1 MTTSRRGVL
10 GFIGLS
16 SLWLGGR
23 WVYGHLTRP
32 SLHRDY
38 RTIAER
44 LARLP
49 QNREPLRGIGFAYL
63 SSVEHRPTA
72 EQIAEA
78 WFPTDAERELV
89 MMLERDELAQQVSA
103 RTLDDYRQGRV
114 VSVHGWLLSETEAR
128 FAALVALIR
137 RV

>member
-1 MTTSRRGVL
+1 MSTTRRSFL
-10 GFIGLS
+10 GFFGLGG
-16 SLWLGGR
+16 LWLGGR
-23 WVYGHLTRP
+23 WIYEHLTRP

-63 SSVEHRPTA
+63 SSVAHRPTA
-72 EQIAEA
+72 EQIAQA
-78 WFPTDAERELV
+78 WFPTDEERQLV
-89 MMLERDELAQQVSA
+89 MRLERDELARRVSA

-137 RV
+137 RI